1 MNGFTLELQSIG
13 YKSQKFG
20 VFFFGLCR
28 WKQLDFDVYI
38 IGLRLELS
46 ENDSQDN

>member
-20 VFFFGLCR
+20 AFFFWPLP
-28 WKQLDFDVYI
+28 
-38 IGLRLELS
+38 LETTGF
-46 ENDSQDN
+46 

>member
-20 VFFFGLCR
+20 AFFFLAFAAGNNWILM
-28 WKQLDFDVYI
+28 
-38 IGLRLELS
+38 S
-46 ENDSQDN
+46 T

>member
-20 VFFFGLCR
+20 AFFFFWPLP
-28 WKQLDFDVYI
+28 
-38 IGLRLELS
+38 LETTGF
-46 ENDSQDN
+46 